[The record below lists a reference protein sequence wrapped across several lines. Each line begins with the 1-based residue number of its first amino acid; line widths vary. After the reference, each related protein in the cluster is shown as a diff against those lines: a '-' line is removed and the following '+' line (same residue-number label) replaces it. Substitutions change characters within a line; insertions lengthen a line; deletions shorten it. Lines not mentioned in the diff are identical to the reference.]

1 VKECTL
7 TVYADTSADTTPSH
21 PSSSTRSATITPPNP
36 HTKSKGSRPRAK
48 TKRRQSSTSC
58 RMAHTLPCRS
68 SRATLRT

>member
-1 VKECTL
+1 VKECTP
-7 TVYADTSADTTPSH
+7 TVYANLSAGTTLSH
-21 PSSSTRSATITPPNP
+21 PSSSTHLVTLTPPNP
-36 HTKSKGSRPRAK
+36 HTKSKGSRLRAR